1 MPKKTYVV
9 RKKRRA
15 SRSATRERGKVQ
27 KAGKESP
34 EKDPLNNGADPL
46 NSGAQEPK
54 TTRLVWSLIDFETC
68 RPVVSDAGELK
79 LGETAHHAIDV
90 EGCLGGVFEF
100 KDAMGI
106 VGTLVAFPG
115 MHPEAFVQKFDRG
128 DADEFTYIVK
138 DGVKEF
144 ASVIKEGEA

>member
-1 MPKKTYVV
+1 MPKKTYVT
-9 RKKRRA
+9 RKKRRKDSGSRAKSSPAPA
-15 SRSATRERGKVQ
+15 SSA
-27 KAGKESP
+27 P
-34 EKDPLNNGADPL
+34 
-46 NSGAQEPK
+46 QEPK
-54 TTRLVWSLIDFETC
+54 GARIVWSLIDFETC
-68 RPVVSDAGELK
+68 RPVITDVGEIK

-90 EGCLGGVFEF
+90 EGCLGGVFQF
-100 KDAMGI
+100 KDSMGI

-144 ASVIKEGEA
+144 AAVVKEEGA

>member
-1 MPKKTYVV
+1 MTKKTYVA
-9 RKKRRA
+9 RKKK
-15 SRSATRERGKVQ
+15 RG
-27 KAGKESP
+27 A
-34 EKDPLNNGADPL
+34 
-46 NSGAQEPK
+46 
-54 TTRLVWSLIDFETC
+54 TTRQSVRSSKTAQPVSLPDRATSRPSPVRIVWSLIDFETC
-68 RPVVSDAGELK
+68 RPVITDAGELK

-90 EGCLGGVFEF
+90 EGCLGGVFQF

-144 ASVIKEGEA
+144 EYVVKEEV

>member
-27 KAGKESP
+27 KAGKSS
-34 EKDPLNNGADPL
+34 EKDPL

-54 TTRLVWSLIDFETC
+54 TTRIVWSLIDFETS
-68 RPVVSDAGELK
+68 RPVITDVGEVK

-90 EGCLGGVFEF
+90 EGCLGGVFQF
-100 KDAMGI
+100 KDSMGI

-144 ASVIKEGEA
+144 ASVVKEEV

>member
-1 MPKKTYVV
+1 
-9 RKKRRA
+9 
-15 SRSATRERGKVQ
+15 
-27 KAGKESP
+27 
-34 EKDPLNNGADPL
+34 
-46 NSGAQEPK
+46 
-54 TTRLVWSLIDFETC
+54 VWSLIDFDTC
-68 RPVVSDAGELK
+68 RPAITDVGEIK

-90 EGCLGGVFEF
+90 EGCLGGVFQF
-100 KDAMGI
+100 KDSMGI

-144 ASVIKEGEA
+144 AAVVKEES

>member
-1 MPKKTYVV
+1 MSKKTYVAR
-9 RKKRRA
+9 RKQRA
-15 SRSATRERGKVQ
+15 SPKSPKNTTSKSSSDFGNEGTK
-27 KAGKESP
+27 KEC
-34 EKDPLNNGADPL
+34 
-46 NSGAQEPK
+46 
-54 TTRLVWSLIDFETC
+54 TRLVWSLIDFETC
-68 RPVVSDAGELK
+68 RPVITDAGELK

-90 EGCLGGVFEF
+90 EGCLGGIFQF

-144 ASVIKEGEA
+144 AAVVKEEGA

>member
-1 MPKKTYVV
+1 M
-9 RKKRRA
+9 
-15 SRSATRERGKVQ
+15 
-27 KAGKESP
+27 
-34 EKDPLNNGADPL
+34 
-46 NSGAQEPK
+46 
-54 TTRLVWSLIDFETC
+54 VWSLIDFETC
-68 RPVVSDAGELK
+68 RPVITNAGEVN
-79 LGETAHHAIDV
+79 LGATAHHAIDV

-115 MHPEAFVQKFDRG
+115 MHPEAFVNKFDRG

-144 ASVIKEGEA
+144 AAVVKEES

>member
-1 MPKKTYVV
+1 MPKKTYVI
-9 RKKRRA
+9 RKKRRKR
-15 SRSATRERGKVQ
+15 SRTATRPTELQWVR
-27 KAGKESP
+27 P
-34 EKDPLNNGADPL
+34 
-46 NSGAQEPK
+46 
-54 TTRLVWSLIDFETC
+54 RIVWSLIDFETS
-68 RPVVSDAGELK
+68 RPVITDAGELK

-144 ASVIKEGEA
+144 ASVVKE

>member
-1 MPKKTYVV
+1 MSKKTYVA
-9 RKKRRA
+9 RRKRRA
-15 SRSATRERGKVQ
+15 SPKSPKNTTSKSSSDFGNEGTK
-27 KAGKESP
+27 KEC
-34 EKDPLNNGADPL
+34 
-46 NSGAQEPK
+46 
-54 TTRLVWSLIDFETC
+54 TRLVWSLIDFETC
-68 RPVVSDAGELK
+68 RPVITDAGELK

-90 EGCLGGVFEF
+90 EGCLGGVFQF
-100 KDAMGI
+100 KDPMGI

-144 ASVIKEGEA
+144 ASVVKEEI

>member
-9 RKKRRA
+9 KKKHRER
-15 SRSATRERGKVQ
+15 SRTATRPTGKARKPTGQ
-27 KAGKESP
+27 PESSLAPANTASP
-34 EKDPLNNGADPL
+34 ERA
-46 NSGAQEPK
+46 
-54 TTRLVWSLIDFETC
+54 TVRIVWSLIDFETC
-68 RPVVSDAGELK
+68 RPVITDAGELK

-90 EGCLGGVFEF
+90 EGCLGGVFKF

-144 ASVIKEGEA
+144 A

>member
-1 MPKKTYVV
+1 MPKKTYVI
-9 RKKRRA
+9 RKR
-15 SRSATRERGKVQ
+15 SRSTRGATRSTGK
-27 KAGKESP
+27 ARTGRKESRKRESSSDGLTESGLIP
-34 EKDPLNNGADPL
+34 ERKGV
-46 NSGAQEPK
+46 
-54 TTRLVWSLIDFETC
+54 RIVWSLIDFETC
-68 RPVVSDAGELK
+68 RPVVTDVGEVK

-90 EGCLGGVFEF
+90 EGCLGGVFQF

-144 ASVIKEGEA
+144 ASVVKEEV

>member
-1 MPKKTYVV
+1 MSKKTYVA
-9 RKKRRA
+9 RRKRRA
-15 SRSATRERGKVQ
+15 SPKSPKNTASKSSSDFGNEGTK
-27 KAGKESP
+27 KEC
-34 EKDPLNNGADPL
+34 
-46 NSGAQEPK
+46 
-54 TTRLVWSLIDFETC
+54 TRLVWSLIDFETC
-68 RPVVSDAGELK
+68 RPVITDAGELK

-90 EGCLGGVFEF
+90 EGCLGGVFQF
-100 KDAMGI
+100 KDPMGI

-144 ASVIKEGEA
+144 ASVVKEEV

>member
-9 RKKRRA
+9 SKKHRE
-15 SRSATRERGKVQ
+15 RSHTATRSTGKARKPTGQSESSPVPANTERQWVR
-27 KAGKESP
+27 P
-34 EKDPLNNGADPL
+34 
-46 NSGAQEPK
+46 
-54 TTRLVWSLIDFETC
+54 RIVWSLIDFETC
-68 RPVVSDAGELK
+68 RPVITDAGELK

-144 ASVIKEGEA
+144 ASVVKEEP

>member
-1 MPKKTYVV
+1 MPKKTYVI
-9 RKKRRA
+9 RKS
-15 SRSATRERGKVQ
+15 SRSTRAATQAKGKVQ
-27 KAGKESP
+27 RAGKESP
-34 EKDPLNNGADPL
+34 EKEPIC
-46 NSGAQEPK
+46 SGTQEVK
-54 TTRLVWSLIDFETC
+54 GVRLVWSLIDFETC
-68 RPVVSDAGELK
+68 RPVVTDVGEVK

-90 EGCLGGVFEF
+90 EGCLGGVFQF
-100 KDAMGI
+100 KDSMGI

-144 ASVIKEGEA
+144 AAVVKEEA

>member
-1 MPKKTYVV
+1 M
-9 RKKRRA
+9 
-15 SRSATRERGKVQ
+15 
-27 KAGKESP
+27 
-34 EKDPLNNGADPL
+34 
-46 NSGAQEPK
+46 NSGTQETKP
-54 TTRLVWSLIDFETC
+54 TRLVWSLIDFETC
-68 RPVVSDAGELK
+68 RPVVTDVGEVK

-90 EGCLGGVFEF
+90 EGCLGGVFQF
-100 KDAMGI
+100 KDPMGI

-144 ASVIKEGEA
+144 ASVVKEEV

>member
-9 RKKRRA
+9 RKQRRA
-15 SRSATRERGKVQ
+15 PRSATRERGKVQ

-34 EKDPLNNGADPL
+34 EKEQL
-46 NSGAQEPK
+46 NSGTQEPK
-54 TTRLVWSLIDFETC
+54 PTRLVWSLIDFETC
-68 RPVVSDAGELK
+68 RPVITDVGEIK

-90 EGCLGGVFEF
+90 EGCLGGVFQF
-100 KDAMGI
+100 TDAMGI

-144 ASVIKEGEA
+144 AAVVKEEA

>member
-34 EKDPLNNGADPL
+34 EKEQL
-46 NSGAQEPK
+46 NSGTQEPK
-54 TTRLVWSLIDFETC
+54 PTRLVWSLIDFETC
-68 RPVVSDAGELK
+68 RPVITDAGELK

-90 EGCLGGVFEF
+90 EGCLGGVFQF

-115 MHPEAFVQKFDRG
+115 MHPEAFVNKFDRG

-144 ASVIKEGEA
+144 AAVVKEEA

>member
-1 MPKKTYVV
+1 MPAP
-9 RKKRRA
+9 A
-15 SRSATRERGKVQ
+15 STE
-27 KAGKESP
+27 P
-34 EKDPLNNGADPL
+34 
-46 NSGAQEPK
+46 QEPK

-68 RPVVSDAGELK
+68 RPVVTDAGK
-79 LGETAHHAIDV
+79 IDLGSTAHHAINV
-90 EGCLGGVFEF
+90 EGCLGGVFQF
-100 KDAMGI
+100 TDAMGI

-144 ASVIKEGEA
+144 AAVVKEEA

>member
-1 MPKKTYVV
+1 MHKKTYVV
-9 RKKRRA
+9 RKKK
-15 SRSATRERGKVQ
+15 RG
-27 KAGKESP
+27 A
-34 EKDPLNNGADPL
+34 
-46 NSGAQEPK
+46 
-54 TTRLVWSLIDFETC
+54 TTRQSARSSKTAQPASLPDRATSRLSPVRIVWSLIDFETC
-68 RPVVSDAGELK
+68 RPVVTDVGEVK

-90 EGCLGGVFEF
+90 EGCLGGVFQF

-144 ASVIKEGEA
+144 AAVVKEEA

>member
-9 RKKRRA
+9 RKRSRRKK
-15 SRSATRERGKVQ
+15 SDGTRAKS
-27 KAGKESP
+27 SP
-34 EKDPLNNGADPL
+34 APTSTGP
-46 NSGAQEPK
+46 QEPK
-54 TTRLVWSLIDFETC
+54 GARIVWSLIDFETC
-68 RPVVSDAGELK
+68 QPVVTDVGEVK

-90 EGCLGGVFEF
+90 EGCLGGVFKF

-115 MHPEAFVQKFDRG
+115 MHPEAFVKKFDRG

-144 ASVIKEGEA
+144 AAVVKEEV

>member
-1 MPKKTYVV
+1 M
-9 RKKRRA
+9 
-15 SRSATRERGKVQ
+15 
-27 KAGKESP
+27 
-34 EKDPLNNGADPL
+34 
-46 NSGAQEPK
+46 
-54 TTRLVWSLIDFETC
+54 WSLIDLETC
-68 RPVVSDAGELK
+68 RPVITDVGEIK

-90 EGCLGGVFEF
+90 EGCLGGVFQF
-100 KDAMGI
+100 TDAMGI

-144 ASVIKEGEA
+144 AAVVKEEGA